1 MNHYVEGKILKPDGI
16 IEFRNRSRLD
26 ETTADPEGQH
36 PSSTLEVL
44 LISDRWCL
52 SLPGINQSLACELY
66 LRAPACPGYV
76 SNSNIGSFWFH
87 RVSMFQKCSDPL
99 WATNY
104 SKGIRVPILIQELGS
119 SHKM

>member
-1 MNHYVEGKILKPDGI
+1 MWGGKILKPDGI
-16 IEFRNRSRLD
+16 IEFRNCSRLD
-26 ETTADPEGQH
+26 ETTADLEGQH

-52 SLPGINQSLACELY
+52 SLPGINQSLA
-66 LRAPACPGYV
+66 ACPGYV
-76 SNSNIGSFWFH
+76 SNSSIGSFWFH

-99 WATNY
+99 LATNY